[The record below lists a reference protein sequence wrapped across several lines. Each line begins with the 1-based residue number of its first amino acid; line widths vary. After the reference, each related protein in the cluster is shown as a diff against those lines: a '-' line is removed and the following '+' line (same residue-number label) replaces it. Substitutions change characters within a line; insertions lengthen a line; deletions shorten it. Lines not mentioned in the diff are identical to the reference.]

1 MRPNP
6 IANAPGVDLI
16 TPNSRGISARIFAL
30 MRVTIGQ
37 INTTNGDY
45 EGNVARILS
54 AIEQAKK
61 EGSDLV
67 VFPEVTIQ
75 GYTSFDWFLDP
86 DVRQTALEPLKH
98 IIGATK
104 GLTAIVGT
112 VRPNDRAT
120 GRRLYN
126 SAAVI
131 RDGALLGFADKTL
144 LPEYDVFDD
153 PRYFEPGHERHLFD
167 LDQKKLGIAVC
178 EDFWND
184 KTFWKQRLYPN
195 DPAQEL
201 IELGAQ
207 LLVSINA
214 SPFNKGKMG
223 MRCEMVSHRAR
234 TAKLPIIFVNLVG
247 GNDGVIFDGASIIS
261 DATGR
266 IIMQAPPFEE
276 FVGTVDLDC
285 GIPDSRCL
293 PGNDIETVHQA
304 LVLGIRDYARKNNFT
319 RAVLGLSGGI
329 DSAVVTALAAE
340 ALGGDNVLA
349 VTMPSPYSSPG
360 SVDDSFELGRRLGVS
375 VIERPIREAFQA
387 LRNELDLPEPDVQNK
402 SATERAVENLQSRLR
417 GNILMTISNAENRLL
432 LSTGNKSELAL
443 GYCTLYGD
451 TNGGLAAIGDV
462 LKTEVYELAR
472 LYNRGQEVIPRSI
485 IDKPP
490 SAELA
495 PGQLDEQSLPPYDKL
510 DPILKLYFE
519 QKASPEEIVAAGNDR
534 DLVYEILNRVESP
547 ANEFKRRQL
556 PPTLIISRNAIGI
569 GRRRP
574 IAHRYRR
581 LPRPANVSRGQA
593 T

>member
-1 MRPNP
+1 
-6 IANAPGVDLI
+6 
-16 TPNSRGISARIFAL
+16 

-45 EGNVARILS
+45 EGNVARIIG

-61 EGSDLV
+61 EHSDLI

-75 GYTSFDWFLDP
+75 GYTSFDWFLDK
-86 DVRQTALEPLKH
+86 DVAQAALAPLDQ
-98 IIGATK
+98 IIEATS

-112 VRPNDRAT
+112 VRPNDQPT

-126 SAAVI
+126 SAAII
-131 RDGALLGFADKTL
+131 RDRALLGFADKTL

-153 PRYFEPGHERHLFD
+153 PRYFEPGEKRRLFEIEHD
-167 LDQKKLGIAVC
+167 KVGIAVC

-184 KTFWKQRLYPN
+184 KTFWRQRLYPN

-201 IELGAQ
+201 IELGAE
-207 LLVSINA
+207 LLISINA

-223 MRCEMVSHRAR
+223 IRCEMVSHRAR
-234 TAKLPIIFVNLVG
+234 MARLPIIFVNLVG

-261 DATGR
+261 DSSGR
-266 IIMQAPPFEE
+266 IILQAPPFEE
-276 FVGTVDLDC
+276 FVATVDLDC

-293 PGNDIETVHQA
+293 PGDDIETVRDA

-319 RAVLGLSGGI
+319 RSVIGLSGGI

-340 ALGGDNVLA
+340 ALGSENVLA
-349 VTMPSPYSSPG
+349 VTMPSPYSSRG
-360 SVDDSFELGRRLGVS
+360 SVEDSFDLGERLGVK
-375 VIERPIREAFQA
+375 VIEKPIGDAFHA
-387 LRNELDLPEPDVQNK
+387 LRNELHLPEPDISSQTP
-402 SATERAVENLQSRLR
+402 TERAVENLQSRLR
-417 GNILMTISNAENRLL
+417 GAILMTISNAENRLL

-451 TNGGLAAIGDV
+451 TNGGLAVIGDL

-472 LYNRGQEVIPRSI
+472 LYNRESERIPSKI
-485 IDKPP
+485 IEKPP

-495 PGQLDEQSLPPYDKL
+495 PGQLDEQSLPPYDRL

-519 QKASPEEIVAAGNDR
+519 QKASPEEIIAAGNDAT
-534 DLVYEILNRVESP
+534 LVYDILNRVESP

-581 LPRPANVSRGQA
+581 QRPQSSKANPAG
-593 T
+593 